1 MTKEIQEL
9 SRSIYFSAFS
19 AALIS
24 ITLMIAVVA
33 LLLSIFAAVSHKHED
48 DPVAPPVTHSESHP

>member
-19 AALIS
+19 VALIS
-24 ITLMIAVVA
+24 ITLMIAVVS

>member
-1 MTKEIQEL
+1 V
-9 SRSIYFSAFS
+9 
-19 AALIS
+19 ALIS

-48 DPVAPPVTHSESHP
+48 EQPAPPVTHSESHP

>member
-19 AALIS
+19 VALIS

-48 DPVAPPVTHSESHP
+48 DPAAPPATHEKITQ

>member
-19 AALIS
+19 VALIS

-33 LLLSIFAAVSHKHED
+33 LLLSIFASVSHKHED
-48 DPVAPPVTHSESHP
+48 DQPAPPVTHSESQP